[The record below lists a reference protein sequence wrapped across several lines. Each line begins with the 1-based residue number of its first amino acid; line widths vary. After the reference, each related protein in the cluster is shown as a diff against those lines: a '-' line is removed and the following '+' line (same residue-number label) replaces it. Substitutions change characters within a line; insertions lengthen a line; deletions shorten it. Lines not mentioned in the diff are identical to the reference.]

1 MVIRSVV
8 NGLSHAPRYCF
19 MESGLLGTHTLSL
32 PLDDG
37 RMHCRIWSLFDD
49 LLLAQASVL
58 ELCVTA
64 EVLAFFGT
72 GKLC

>member
-1 MVIRSVV
+1 
-8 NGLSHAPRYCF
+8 

-37 RMHCRIWSLFDD
+37 RMHCRVWSLFED
-49 LLLAQASVL
+49 LLLVLASVL

-72 GKLC
+72 GQLC